1 MASSPD
7 KPDILQ
13 VQILEAFAIPRPE
26 RAMYRFLRY
35 SEPVRCAECQEE
47 HHLMLTM
54 LCTFKIDPSTRPAFL
69 AETIHPPLTPVC
81 PSHKLIPAPATPS
94 SPSPHNRRVS
104 STEFGL
110 ICLILLIPY
119 IYTCIL

>member
-47 HHLMLTM
+47 GSLMLTM
-54 LCTFKIDPSTRPAFL
+54 LSTFKIDASTRPAFL
-69 AETIHPPLTPVC
+69 AERTYPPLTPVC
-81 PSHKLIPAPATPS
+81 PRHKLIPCTRHPFEPE
-94 SPSPHNRRVS
+94 PP
-104 STEFGL
+104 
-110 ICLILLIPY
+110 
-119 IYTCIL
+119 